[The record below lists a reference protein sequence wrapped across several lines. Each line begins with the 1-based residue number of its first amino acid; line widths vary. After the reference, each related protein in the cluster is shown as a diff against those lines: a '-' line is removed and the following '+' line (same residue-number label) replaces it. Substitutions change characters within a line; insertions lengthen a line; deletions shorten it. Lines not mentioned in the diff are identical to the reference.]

1 MKKEMRHQRT
11 LRGPLAGTMATA
23 GSRSVRVWSLPDRR
37 CLDYARAG
45 FGCGG
50 GAKAARRPAP
60 PLAAAVT
67 PGLAAGPSG
76 RQPLN
81 AVQGQLAAAHAQPL
95 GPAFAGAASSLAS
108 ASFPRLGCWCSG
120 YPTVLAAQKGVP
132 ASAKKRLLGW
142 PRCDLWT
149 VSPCRDGTVRS
160 LQRSGTSRA

>member
-1 MKKEMRHQRT
+1 MKKDMRHQRT

-23 GSRSVRVWSLPDRR
+23 GSRSFRVWSLPGRR
-37 CLDYARAG
+37 CLGYARAG

-50 GAKAARRPAP
+50 GAKATRRPAP

-67 PGLAAGPSG
+67 PGLAAGRSG

-81 AVQGQLAAAHAQPL
+81 AVRGQLAAAHAQPL
-95 GPAFAGAASSLAS
+95 RPAFAGAASSLAP

-120 YPTVLAAQKGVP
+120 YPTVLAAQRGVP
-132 ASAKKRLLGW
+132 APAKKPLLGW

-160 LQRSGTSRA
+160 LQRSGSSRA